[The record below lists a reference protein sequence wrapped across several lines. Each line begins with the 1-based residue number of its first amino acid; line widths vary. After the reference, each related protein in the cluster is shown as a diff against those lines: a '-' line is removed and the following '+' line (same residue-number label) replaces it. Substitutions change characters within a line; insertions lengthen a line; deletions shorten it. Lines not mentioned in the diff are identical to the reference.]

1 MKVEVEITTNAYDEP
16 YRTSAVYSNDDS
28 AVRFRWTQ
36 LHEGE
41 NKPSVYDAEYDRTS
55 GKALIRRSGE
65 VSTTLEFIAGQASF
79 GKVETVYGTIPVDI
93 RTEYINVPSAVSP
106 VFEICYKMKNSGSDL
121 IENTFSI
128 KMLLQK
134 MQA

>member
-65 VSTTLEFIAGQASF
+65 VAT
-79 GKVETVYGTIPVDI
+79 I

-134 MQA
+134 TQA